1 MKLIFLGSEALAD
14 GFALLGFEIF
24 PNATVETVEKVLA
37 DLLKRKEKALVFIE
51 DTLSRQPSPSFLQV
65 RNESDR
71 IVITEIPPL
80 HAPETYQPLVEDLV
94 VRVLG
99 AAVLETETKHDV

>member
-1 MKLIFLGSEALAD
+1 
-14 GFALLGFEIF
+14 
-24 PNATVETVEKVLA
+24 
-37 DLLKRKEKALVFIE
+37 
-51 DTLSRQPSPSFLQV
+51 
-65 RNESDR
+65 
-71 IVITEIPPL
+71 VITEIPPL